1 MTDVLP
7 GGLEELEACHTKL
20 LSWCD
25 FLEAIADFLPC
36 HVDNALCATLAR
48 ELGPL
53 LAETHRLEERL
64 ICSALPLIAKALDL
78 ADLREVR
85 AANRAAELDAAQQA
99 IAALTGLAAGHSQLS
114 PGAVG
119 QALRLFSGPMRRHIQ
134 LERQMLCDIRMA
146 AVRVEQRPVHHR
158 DLEPD
163 SV

>member
-1 MTDVLP
+1 MTDVMP
-7 GGLEELEACHTKL
+7 GGLAELEACHTKL

-36 HVDNALCATLAR
+36 HVDNALCATMAR

-64 ICSALPLIAKALDL
+64 ICSALPLIAKA
-78 ADLREVR
+78 AEIANLRELR
-85 AANRAAELDAAQQA
+85 AACRAAELDAAQQA
-99 IAALTGLAAGHSQLS
+99 IAALTGLAAGRSQLS

-119 QALRLFSGPMRRHIQ
+119 QALRLFSGPMRRQIK

-146 AVRVEQRPVHHR
+146 AAKAEQRPVRHR
-158 DLEPD
+158 ELEAD
-163 SV
+163 GV